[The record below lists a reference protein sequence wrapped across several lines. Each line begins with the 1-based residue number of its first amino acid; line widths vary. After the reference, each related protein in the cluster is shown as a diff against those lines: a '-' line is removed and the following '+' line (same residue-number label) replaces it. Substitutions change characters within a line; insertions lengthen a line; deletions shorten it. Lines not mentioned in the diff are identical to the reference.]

1 MRSDEIKHDV
11 FISYSTKNS
20 DLANK
25 ICYLLEQNN
34 LKCWIAPR
42 NIPSGTN
49 YIDEISDGIKSTKI
63 VVFVYSSYSQAS
75 KYVTNELNMAFSNNK
90 PILSFNIDNSL
101 PSEDLEYIL
110 KVSQWLPAYPHPED
124 EFETLVVDAL
134 KLCNENADVPIF
146 IDFSNF
152 KSEDLS
158 EQKKDRIS
166 LVLLFTPLYW
176 ASFIYM
182 GIIAGIR
189 RWVLMGLLYFIP
201 TLMCLILYFEVLGS
215 LFLRYPMF
223 RMFEVMF
230 VIFWIL
236 AIIHGFVI
244 KNEFLTR
251 KSVLRLTSSDE
262 EIFNYLYEE
271 YLQI

>member
-110 KVSQWLPAYPHPED
+110 KVSQWLPAYPRPED
-124 EFETLVVDAL
+124 W
-134 KLCNENADVPIF
+134 
-146 IDFSNF
+146 
-152 KSEDLS
+152 
-158 EQKKDRIS
+158 
-166 LVLLFTPLYW
+166 LLT
-176 ASFIYM
+176 
-182 GIIAGIR
+182 
-189 RWVLMGLLYFIP
+189 
-201 TLMCLILYFEVLGS
+201 
-215 LFLRYPMF
+215 
-223 RMFEVMF
+223 
-230 VIFWIL
+230 
-236 AIIHGFVI
+236 H
-244 KNEFLTR
+244 
-251 KSVLRLTSSDE
+251 
-262 EIFNYLYEE
+262 
-271 YLQI
+271 